1 MRSRR
6 SGVEDLWVK
15 TVRNADGTT
24 VRVPSSRDGRGLR
37 WRARYVDSR
46 GKEHTKAFARKSD
59 ATEWLDGQTAAVVG
73 GTHVAPKRTTMT
85 FGEMAETWFKT
96 KVTRAPKTIAG
107 YRSLLD
113 TVVLPR
119 WKETALRDMEFEDY
133 QVWITGLSV
142 DGSSKRPGEG
152 LSPSRVIQ
160 AHQVVAAV
168 VRFAIRT
175 KRLGEDLTAGVEL
188 PEKLDGEQ
196 RYLTHEQLHRLAVA
210 AGRFRTLVFV
220 LGYCGLRFGE
230 ASALTVGDVDLDGK
244 KISVSKSATYVDG
257 RGMVEGPTKGKT
269 VRQVPVP
276 AFLVELL
283 RTEIGERAPGERLF
297 PGKADYLTVG
307 ELRWAF
313 DPAATTVGVEG
324 LTPHELRHTCAS
336 LAIRAG
342 SNIKVVQRLL
352 GHKTASLTLD
362 RYGHLYDDD
371 LDAVAVAFD
380 AAAYPLR
387 TGGGLQAVKTGPAGR

>member
-1 MRSRR
+1 MIRSRR
-6 SGVEDLWVK
+6 AGVEDLWTK
-15 TVRNADGTT
+15 TVRNPDGTT
-24 VRVPSSRDGRGLR
+24 TKMPSKLDGKGSR

-46 GKEHTKAFARKSD
+46 GREHSKGFARKSD
-59 ATEWLDGQTAAVVG
+59 AQDWLDGQTAAVVG
-73 GTHVAPKRTTMT
+73 GTHVAPKRTTVA
-85 FGEMAETWFKT
+85 FGEVAETWFKT
-96 KVTRAPKTIAG
+96 KGTRAPKTIAG

-113 TVVLPR
+113 TVVLPQ
-119 WKETALRDMEFEDY
+119 WKDTALKDIEFEDY

-142 DGSSKRPGEG
+142 SGSSKRPGDG

-168 VRFAIRT
+168 VRFAIKT
-175 KRLGEDLTAGVEL
+175 GRLGTDPTEDVEL
-188 PEKLDGEQ
+188 PKKLDGQQ

-210 AGRFRTLVFV
+210 AGRFRTMVFV

-230 ASALTVGDVDLDGK
+230 ASALTVGDVDLDGR
-244 KISVSKSATYVDG
+244 KISVNKSATYVDG

-269 VRQVPVP
+269 VRWVPVP

-283 RTEIGERAPGERLF
+283 RTEIGDRAPGERLF
-297 PGKADYLTVG
+297 AGRGEYLTVG
-307 ELRWAF
+307 ELRWVF
-313 DPAATTVGVEG
+313 DPAATAIHVPG

-362 RYGHLYDDD
+362 RYGHLYGDD

-380 AAAYPLR
+380 VAAASAKR
-387 TGGGLQAVKTGPAGR
+387 KTAKS